1 LTKKAGEKVKGERE
15 KGGKAPLLHAFLA
28 PGFSYGEEEKVC
40 AETAGAKAQGVRFQ
54 APRFIYGVSL
64 SLSPF
69 PCALGALIDLCLNPR
84 AINNKSP

>member
-1 LTKKAGEKVKGERE
+1 M
-15 KGGKAPLLHAFLA
+15 
-28 PGFSYGEEEKVC
+28 EEEKVC

-54 APRFIYGVSL
+54 ALDL
-64 SLSPF
+64 SMGFPFPFPF